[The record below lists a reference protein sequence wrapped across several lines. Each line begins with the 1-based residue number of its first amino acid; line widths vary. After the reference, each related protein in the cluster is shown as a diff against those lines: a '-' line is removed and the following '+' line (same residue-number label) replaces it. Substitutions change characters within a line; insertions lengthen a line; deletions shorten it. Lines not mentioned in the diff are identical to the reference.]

1 MFFAY
6 VIQNQNGILYK
17 GHTTDLKSR
26 IEMHNI
32 GNEFS
37 RYTKNRGPWMLVYF
51 EEFQTATEAILR
63 EKFFK
68 SGKGREFLKQVLKR
82 DPPQAE

>member
-1 MFFAY
+1 MFFVY
-6 VIQNQNGILYK
+6 VIQNREGILYK

-26 IEMHNI
+26 IEQHNI

-37 RYTKNRGPWMLVYF
+37 RYTKNRGPWKLVCF
-51 EEFQTATEAILR
+51 EELQTATEAIIR

-68 SGKGREFLKQVLKR
+68 SGKGRKFLKQVLKR
-82 DPPQAE
+82 DPSA